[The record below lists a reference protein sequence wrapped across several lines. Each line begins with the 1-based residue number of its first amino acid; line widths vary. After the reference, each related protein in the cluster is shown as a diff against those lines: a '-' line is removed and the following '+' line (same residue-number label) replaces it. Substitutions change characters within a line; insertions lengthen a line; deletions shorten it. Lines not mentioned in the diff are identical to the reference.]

1 MNERRDGEV
10 LSLAELAKKECK
22 DELTDHTVY
31 KRLAESERK
40 GDFKAVYTKLAET
53 EYKHYSFWKK
63 YTNDASIS
71 PNGWTIFVVLF
82 IRRIMGATFAARY
95 LEKNEVS
102 TIRKY
107 RTMTASIPPE
117 DRSAFEE
124 MVSDEKE
131 HEDTLMKEIQGS
143 YIKYISF
150 IVLGLADALVEIG
163 GIHAGSLGLY
173 NSTELT
179 GLAGIVAGAAASIA
193 MASAAFA
200 QAKQGFQGSTTLAAA
215 YTGIS
220 YFVTAII
227 LATPYFLTTSMTV
240 AISGSLVLAVVIIT
254 FISYYNSVISSSNF
268 KRDFVELTGV
278 MFGATAGLYFFGYV
292 IRSLLGISI

>member
-1 MNERRDGEV
+1 LTGEAKDLSEIANEEARDEI
-10 LSLAELAKKECK
+10 
-22 DELTDHTVY
+22 TDHTVY
-31 KRLAESERK
+31 KRLADSEK
-40 GDFKAVYTKLAET
+40 KPEFKAVYSKLAET
-53 EYKHYSFWKK
+53 EYRHYSFWKK
-63 YTNDASIS
+63 FATRSDLSAD
-71 PNGWTIFVVLF
+71 GWKLFVVLF
-82 IRRIMGATFAARY
+82 IRRLMGATFAARY

-102 TIRKY
+102 TIKKY
-107 RTMTASIPPE
+107 QAMTDTIPAE
-117 DRSAFEE
+117 DRAAFEA
-124 MVSDEKE
+124 MISDEKE
-131 HEDTLMKEIQGS
+131 HEDTLMTQVQGS

-220 YFVTAII
+220 YFVAAII
-227 LATPYFLTTSMTV
+227 LATPYFLTKSMTV
-240 AISGSLVLAVVIIT
+240 AISTSLIFAVLIIL
-254 FISYYNSVISSSNF
+254 FISYYNSVISSSKF
-268 KRDFVELTGV
+268 MRDFAELTGV
-278 MFGATAGLYFFGYV
+278 MFGATAGLYFFGFV